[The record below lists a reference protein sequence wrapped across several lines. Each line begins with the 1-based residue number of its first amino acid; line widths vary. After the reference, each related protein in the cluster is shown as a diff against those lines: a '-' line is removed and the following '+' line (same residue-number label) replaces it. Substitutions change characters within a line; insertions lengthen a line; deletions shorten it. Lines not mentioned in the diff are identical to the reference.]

1 MNCRARS
8 PRGAVSVGLL
18 EGLRNCRYCGDTELA
33 VAGVL
38 QLPGFPPALA
48 LCAGRGDEEPVGE
61 GDRGEQRQDAF
72 EQLPTGTHECQ
83 TAPSDVYLESAP
95 DAPQRLFI
103 LLTGRTAPGGVPLR
117 SNSVKAERRHL
128 RRNSRAWQ
136 AGRGGDRAMGYIRP

>member
-8 PRGAVSVGLL
+8 PGGAVSVGLL

-95 DAPQRLFI
+95 DAPSGSFDLRFSPA
-103 LLTGRTAPGGVPLR
+103 GRRRAAFHCEATA
-117 SNSVKAERRHL
+117 L
-128 RRNSRAWQ
+128 RR
-136 AGRGGDRAMGYIRP
+136 RGGILGAIHWLGK

>member
-8 PRGAVSVGLL
+8 PGGAVSVGLL

-95 DAPQRLFI
+95 DAPQRFI
-103 LLTGRTAPGGVPLR
+103 YTSHRPDG
-117 SNSVKAERRHL
+117 
-128 RRNSRAWQ
+128 
-136 AGRGGDRAMGYIRP
+136 AGRRSTAKQQRQGGEAAS